1 MNRDLLRF
9 AFALAIVVSL
19 VALPGCRKRAKRSAR
34 APRAVVTVQSVGVAP
49 RVRLR
54 YQFRAGES
62 LTYRMTSQRR
72 ISGVPSATAPVTTT
86 LSMYIDRVV
95 NKRARLRW
103 RVEGV
108 SSGSSRLRG
117 TQLWVETSDR
127 GEITSV
133 SQGRPTAKKGPE
145 QLDQSMRQLFL
156 SWPAQ
161 ALGPG
166 ARWTQRRDLIL
177 AASSRG
183 GFKTRVV
190 ARYRFERIARC
201 GQGRCA
207 HFSVRTTVALSHKA
221 GKVKVMGKGAGSGQV
236 VFDLD
241 RGRLQKSH
249 TRAQIDLSTSLA
261 PDKVVQKITLIQSM
275 ELTR

>member
-1 MNRDLLRF
+1 MNRDPLRL
-9 AFALAIVVSL
+9 AFALAIVIT
-19 VALPGCRKRAKRSAR
+19 VAAQPGCRKRAKRSAK
-34 APRAVVTVQSVGVAP
+34 APSTVVTVLSAGVAP

-54 YQFRAGES
+54 YHFRAGES

-72 ISGVPSATAPVTTT
+72 ISGVSSAATPVTTT
-86 LSMYIDRVV
+86 LSVYTDRVV
-95 NKRARLRW
+95 DKRARLRW

-108 SSGSSRLRG
+108 SGGSSRLRG
-117 TQLWVETSDR
+117 TELWVETSDR

-133 SQGRPTAKKGPE
+133 SQGRPVAKKGPG

-166 ARWTQRRDLIL
+166 ARWIQRRDLIL
-177 AASSRG
+177 AASSHG

-190 ARYRFERIARC
+190 AKYRFERIARC

-221 GKVKVMGKGAGSGQV
+221 GKVKIMGKGTGSGQV

-241 RGRLQKSH
+241 RGRLLKSH
-249 TRAQIDLSTSLA
+249 TRAEIDLSTSLA
-261 PDKVVQKITLIQSM
+261 PDKVVQKVTLIQSL